1 MKEQQEK
8 QEEEAAE
15 ERKRNKLA
23 YNERKRQR
31 IEKRQK
37 LEQGQ
42 SVVMSDEEVDDEI
55 AKLDLR
61 EGKCRVVN
69 FEMSGRNAFSVST
82 NFTCPD

>member
-1 MKEQQEK
+1 
-8 QEEEAAE
+8 
-15 ERKRNKLA
+15 
-23 YNERKRQR
+23 
-31 IEKRQK
+31 
-37 LEQGQ
+37 
-42 SVVMSDEEVDDEI
+42 MSDEEVDDEI